1 MRYRYYNWQSKA
13 IDDDDDDYKEEKE
26 EKDEDSSSKSSFNNI
41 NNNNNDNGSRNN
53 STNTNSN
60 NNEKINNIDGK
71 MSSVKT
77 DDSFPSLYFFRTN
90 NASLSLHFY
99 YFEREEKNR

>member
-1 MRYRYYNWQSKA
+1 MRYRYFNWQSKA

-26 EKDEDSSSKSSFNNI
+26 EKDEDSSSKSNFNNI

-77 DDSFPSLYFFRTN
+77 DDSFPSLYFFPHEQRFIVT
-90 NASLSLHFY
+90 SFLLF
-99 YFEREEKNR
+99 